1 MKLKSKLVITALVI
15 VIFIM
20 ICSTIVVSFLASNQN
35 RATAHKNLNNTMNII
50 HDALQQLENKQL
62 TDVLFMAKTDGIGSK
77 VKFIHDFVKKGN
89 AEFTLNSC
97 IEVTQS
103 LSNLIAR
110 SGLWQISVYTKDGKL
125 LAFSESI
132 SSKNQ
137 ISGYVFHLKG
147 KQYFYSKMKE
157 GDLFVKAK
165 RNKTKEKP
173 LPYLSEQIENPTSSK
188 KDMSFSEV
196 NKTICIKT
204 IIPVFSNQFNS
215 KNKTM
220 EKIVCGK
227 IVAYK
232 RLGNSFTKRMAH
244 LSGLNI
250 NLFSASGHK
259 TAGTLASYD
268 QIIIPKEFKPV
279 KNGKPSV
286 NDVTIADKEYFQEA
300 MPLFNG
306 DKLSG
311 WVSENASKASAM
323 ANTRQLIM
331 MLIGVFLAC
340 LIVVIPF
347 IYWLAAS
354 FVRIVN
360 NVVDGLKDIA
370 EGEGDLT
377 RRLEVKSKD
386 ELGELAGWFNI
397 FMEKLQQIIRKI
409 ADRISIVDSSSNEL
423 GQLALQMTHG
433 AENVS
438 KESENIAAASESVNQ
453 NISSIAASME
463 QSSIN
468 LSTVA
473 TAAEEMTATIN
484 EIGRNS
490 SAANSISS
498 KAAEQMQSA
507 SRAVTDLGVSV
518 QEIDKVTDVINEIS
532 DQTNLLALNAT
543 IEAARAGEAGKGF
556 AVVANEIKELA
567 VQTAGATSEI
577 KTKINEIQQSTA
589 KTVSDIQSTT
599 TIIDKVNESVTAI
612 ASAIEE
618 QSATTRE
625 IADNIAQA
633 SIGIQEV
640 NKNVAETTTIV
651 NDMAENSISANKQA
665 ESMFEQSNVIRESTG
680 NVAEKAKQVDELVK
694 QFRV

>member
-1 MKLKSKLVITALVI
+1 MKLKLKLIITALVI
-15 VIFIM
+15 VLFIM
-20 ICSTIVVSFLASNQN
+20 ICSTVVVSFLAQKQN
-35 RATAHKNLNNTMNII
+35 RATAHKNLNNTMNIV
-50 HDALQQLENKQL
+50 HDALNQLKHKQL
-62 TDVLFMAKTDGIGSK
+62 SDVLFMAKTDGIGSK
-77 VKFIHDFVKKGN
+77 VKFIYDFMKQGN
-89 AEFTLNSC
+89 AEFTLSSC

-125 LAFSESI
+125 LAYSESV
-132 SSKNQ
+132 SEKNLL
-137 ISGYVFHLKG
+137 SGYVFHTKG
-147 KQYFYSKMKE
+147 DKYFYSKIKE

-165 RNKTKEKP
+165 RKQGSEKP
-173 LPYLSEQIENPTSSK
+173 LPYLSEQVENPASSK
-188 KDMSFSEV
+188 KIVSFSEV

-204 IIPVFSNQFNS
+204 IIPVFSNQYNS
-215 KNKTM
+215 KTKTM

-227 IVAYK
+227 IIVYQ

-244 LSGLNI
+244 LSGLDI

-259 TAGTLASYD
+259 IAGTLTGYD
-268 QIIIPKEFKPV
+268 QIIIPKKFQSV
-279 KNGKPSV
+279 KKGKPSI
-286 NDVTIADKEYFQEA
+286 NDITIGDQGYFQEA
-300 MPLFNG
+300 MPLFDG

-311 WVSENASKASAM
+311 WVSENASKTTAM
-323 ANTRQLIM
+323 ANTRQLTM
-331 MLIGVFLAC
+331 MLLGVFLAC
-340 LIVVIPF
+340 LIIVIPF

-360 NVVDGLKDIA
+360 NVVDGLRDIA

-409 ADRISIVDSSSNEL
+409 TESISIVDSSSTDL
-423 GQLALQMTHG
+423 GQLAIQMTQG

-438 KESENIAAASESVNQ
+438 NESKNIAASSESVNQ
-453 NISSIAASME
+453 NIGSIAAAME
-463 QSSIN
+463 QSSTN

-484 EIGRNS
+484 EIGQNS
-490 SAANSISS
+490 AAANSISS
-498 KAAEQMQSA
+498 KAAVQMQSA
-507 SRAVTDLGVSV
+507 SHAVTDLGVSV
-518 QEIDKVTDVINEIS
+518 QEIGKVTDVIDEIS
-532 DQTNLLALNAT
+532 EQTNLLALNAT

-577 KTKINEIQQSTA
+577 KTKINLIQQSTA
-589 KTVSDIQSTT
+589 KTVNDIQSTA

-633 SIGIQEV
+633 SSGVQEV
-640 NKNVAETTTIV
+640 NRNVAETTTIV
-651 NDMAENSISANKQA
+651 NEMAENSSTTNKQA
-665 ESMFEQSNVIRESTG
+665 KNMFEQSNVIRKNTD
-680 NVAEKAKQVDELVK
+680 NVAQKAKQVDELVK
-694 QFRV
+694 QFQV